1 LVAAKVN
8 KKNQKASFL
17 YNFVKLYAGTW
28 ELMNLETLD
37 PKDYIIIKGARVNN
51 LKNISLAIPR
61 NQFVVITGLS
71 GSGKSSLAFDTL
83 YADGQRRY
91 VESLSS
97 YARQFLGRMS
107 KPDVDYI
114 KGISPAVAIE
124 QKVNTSNPRSTV
136 GTSTE
141 IYEYLKLL
149 FARIGKTYSPVS
161 GNLVK
166 RDTITEVV
174 DKILTLPENSRVN
187 IFAPLDLTTKNGD
200 LAAICTVLMQQ
211 GFTRIMLDGRILRLD
226 EIAGIKTKKNNEMF
240 VLVDRFSVAHDDE
253 ELPGRIAD
261 SVQTAYFESHGTCMV
276 ECIEPEK
283 QRINYS
289 NRYEADGMS
298 FEEPSE
304 NLFSF
309 NNPFGA
315 CKTCEGYG
323 SVIGIDEDLVIP
335 DKRLSV
341 YENAIACW
349 RSEKMNEW
357 QTELLIH
364 AYQFDFPIHKPIQE
378 LTPEQKELLW
388 TGNSYFKGLNQF
400 FEFVESQNFKVQYR
414 VMMSRYRG
422 KTVCPECNGTR
433 LRKDASYVKINGR
446 SIKDLV
452 LTPIT
457 ELTLFFKEL
466 QLTEYELAVSRRL
479 VTEINNRLEVL
490 NDVGLGYL
498 TMNRLSASLSGGES
512 QRINLS
518 TALGS
523 NLVGSMYILDEPSI
537 GLHPRDTQRLVKIL
551 LKLRDLGN
559 TVIVVEHDE
568 EIIRA
573 ADQIIDIGPLAGHH
587 GGEIVFQGDFRT
599 LNADTKSLT
608 GQYLNHIR
616 RIEIPLK
623 RRTWMEFIEIKGA
636 RENNLKN
643 VDVKIPLH
651 IFSAITGVSGSGKT
665 SLVKRILFPAL
676 KKIQGGYGDK
686 TGKFD
691 RLDGDYSRIGA
702 VEMVDQ
708 NPIGRSSRSNPAT
721 YIKAFD
727 EIRDLYAD
735 QPLARVRNYS
745 PGYFSFNI
753 AGGRCDD
760 CEGEGVVKIE
770 MQFMA
775 DLYLPCESC
784 QGKRFK
790 DEVLDV
796 KYREKSVVDILN
808 MTVDEAMEFFQ
819 ENHKSTTQEKRI
831 LAKLKPLQDVGLG
844 YLRLGQSS
852 STLSGGEAQRIKLA
866 FFLSKGISEKPTL
879 FIFDE
884 PTTGLHVHDI
894 HKLLIAFESL
904 IGNGHSILVI
914 EHNLEVIKCADWV
927 IDLGKEGGD
936 EGGYVVFEG
945 TPEELVKVDGS
956 YTGYYLKEK
965 LKIK

>member
-1 LVAAKVN
+1 
-8 KKNQKASFL
+8 
-17 YNFVKLYAGTW
+17 
-28 ELMNLETLD
+28 MNLETLD
-37 PKDYIIIKGARVNN
+37 PRDFIIIKGARVNN

-61 NQFVVITGLS
+61 NKFVVITGLS

-91 VESLSS
+91 VESLSA

-149 FARIGKTYSPVS
+149 YARIGKTYSPIS

-166 RDTITEVV
+166 RDTVTDVV
-174 DKILTLPENSRVN
+174 DYLLALPADSRIS
-187 IFAPLDLTTKNGD
+187 IFSPIQWNNNDDDLIVRCN
-200 LAAICTVLMQQ
+200 VLMQQ
-211 GFTRIMLDGRILRLD
+211 GFTRLMIDGVIMRLD
-226 EIAGIKTKKNNEMF
+226 EIIGNPPKKIKE
-240 VLVDRFSVAHDDE
+240 LHILIDRFSLDKNDE
-253 ELPGRIAD
+253 ELPPRIAD
-261 SVQTAYFESHGTCMV
+261 SVQTAYFEGHGRCMV
-276 ECIEPEK
+276 ESDSG
-283 QRINYS
+283 QAGRISFS
-289 NRYEADGMS
+289 NRFEADGIV

-315 CKTCEGYG
+315 CKSCEGYG

-335 DKRLSV
+335 NKRLSV

-357 QTELLIH
+357 QSELLIN
-364 AYQFDFPIHKPIQE
+364 AYRFDFPIHKPIQE
-378 LTPEQKELLW
+378 LTPQQKELLW
-388 TGNSYFKGLNQF
+388 TGNPYFKGLNQF

-422 KTVCPECNGTR
+422 KTVCPDCKGTR
-433 LRKDASYVKINGR
+433 LRKDTSNVKINSK
-446 SIKDLV
+446 SISDLV
-452 LTPIT
+452 LTPVT
-457 ELTLFFKEL
+457 ELTAFCKNLEL
-466 QLTEYELAVSRRL
+466 NVFEIAVAKRL
-479 VTEINNRLEVL
+479 LIEINNRLEVL
-490 NDVGLGYL
+490 NEVGLGYL
-498 TMNRLSASLSGGES
+498 TLNRLSSSLSGGES
-512 QRINLS
+512 QRINLA

-537 GLHPRDTQRLVKIL
+537 GLHPRDTQQLIKVLFR
-551 LKLRDLGN
+551 LRDLGN
-559 TVIVVEHDE
+559 SVIVVEHDE

-573 ADQIIDIGPLAGHH
+573 ADQIIDIGPLAGHQ
-587 GGEIVFQGDFRT
+587 GGEIVFQGDFRE
-599 LNADTKSLT
+599 LNEDNISLT
-608 GQYLNHIR
+608 AQYLNNHQ
-616 RIEIPLK
+616 RIEIPSV
-623 RRTWMEFIEIKGA
+623 RRKWLEFIEIKGA
-636 RENNLKN
+636 RENNLKYLN
-643 VDVKIPLH
+643 VKIPLH
-651 IFSAITGVSGSGKT
+651 IFTVVTGVSGSGKT
-665 SLVKRILFPAL
+665 SLIRRILFPAI

-691 RLDGDYSRIGA
+691 GLEGDLNRLGG

-727 EIRDLYAD
+727 EIRDLFAD
-735 QPLARVRNYS
+735 QQLARVRGYK

-753 AGGRCDD
+753 EGGRCDE

-775 DLYLPCESC
+775 DLSLPCEAC

-790 DEVLDV
+790 DEVIDI
-796 KYREKSVVDILN
+796 KYCGKSVVDILN
-808 MTVDEAMEFFQ
+808 MTVDEAMTFFQ
-819 ENHKSTTQEKRI
+819 KAPKPGAHEKHI
-831 LAKLKPLQDVGLG
+831 LARLKPLQDVGLG

-866 FFLSKGISEKPTL
+866 FFLTKGTSEKPTL

-894 HKLLIAFESL
+894 KKLLIAFESL
-904 IGNGHSILVI
+904 ISNGHSILVI
-914 EHNLEVIKCADWV
+914 EHNPEVIKCADWV
-927 IDLGKEGGD
+927 IDLGKEGGN

-945 TPEELVKVDGS
+945 TPEELVKTDNS
-956 YTGYYLKEK
+956 YTGYYLRGK
-965 LKIK
+965 LINRTIEQL